1 MYLLMSVDV
10 DVDVW
15 QLLEKL
21 KFKVLQRWTRDVTAG
36 WFRWL
41 LFDCEGGW
49 MMEGLLVLF
58 YGEHK
63 YVLLQSWRVK
73 KNEGPS
79 TSPPK

>member
-1 MYLLMSVDV
+1 MKNETDHMYLLMSVAVAVDVDV

-63 YVLLQSWRVK
+63 K
-73 KNEGPS
+73 
-79 TSPPK
+79 